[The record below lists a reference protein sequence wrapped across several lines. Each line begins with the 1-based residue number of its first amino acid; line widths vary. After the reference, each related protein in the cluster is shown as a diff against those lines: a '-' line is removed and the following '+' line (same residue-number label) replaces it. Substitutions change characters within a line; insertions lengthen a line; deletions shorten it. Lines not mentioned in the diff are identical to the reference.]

1 MNKYDNID
9 TILSVVFSRT
19 ADGRKAPHFS
29 SRKAWMRFRREHFRP
44 AEPRWERKLLRYA
57 FAAVIL
63 SGVFFSA
70 RYSGKQSIRKE
81 FADIVIEAPYG
92 STTRMTLPD
101 GSLVYLNS
109 GSRLSYS
116 QGFGVNDRKVELVGE
131 GYFEIARDESRPF
144 IMGSDAIELQVLG
157 TKFNFS
163 DYPDDKTAEVALLEG
178 SVAVTSRINGGGHI
192 KLKPNQRVTLDKNTG
207 RMKAESMD
215 ASSSILWTEGVLFFD
230 EEPLERIAKTLE
242 HSYNVKVT
250 IEGDALRRIRF
261 YGEFA
266 RKEQTVTEV
275 LEVLTR
281 TGSVNYRIEDEVI
294 ILY

>member
-1 MNKYDNID
+1 
-9 TILSVVFSRT
+9 
-19 ADGRKAPHFS
+19 
-29 SRKAWMRFRREHFRP
+29 
-44 AEPRWERKLLRYA
+44 
-57 FAAVIL
+57 
-63 SGVFFSA
+63 
-70 RYSGKQSIRKE
+70 
-81 FADIVIEAPYG
+81 
-92 STTRMTLPD
+92 MTLPD
-101 GSLVYLNS
+101 GSLAYLNS

-157 TKFNFS
+157 TKFNFR

-178 SVAVTSRINGGGHI
+178 SVAVTSHINGGGHI

-242 HSYNVKVT
+242 HSYNVNVT

-266 RKEQTVTEV
+266 RKEQTITEV
-275 LEVLTR
+275 LDVLTR
-281 TGSVNYRIEDEVI
+281 TGSVKYRIEDEVI